1 MQTHRDAQAGVAAG
15 DGVIGL
21 SGRITSRITVDLM
34 EAYLGMDKPRGEV
47 RLDFSA
53 ADHLDVSG
61 INALVKLYLRASS
74 EGVRLFA
81 DGLNPEM
88 IDAFRATRI
97 DGTIVPGS
105 VPADR
110 PEPQGPRAWARPVE
124 RLRVGEVPAGAVSL
138 NVDGLPVSGVMQGF
152 GRLWEKTYRI
162 RLSGIGEGPREVIDT
177 LKARF
182 PDLQPSYNRFYPL
195 EGGISPGSLVL
206 INAGT
211 PVGPV
216 YTGVQVL
223 YADEESFA
231 FITPQGHPESGWVRF
246 SAHGQPG
253 EVVVQVQGFARASD
267 PLYEIGFV
275 ILGSR
280 LQERI
285 WRHLLVSLGKH
296 YGREPYVSVQK
307 SCPGDFLCWE
317 NAGNVLYNAQI
328 RTMWHLLMKLAG
340 R

>member
-1 MQTHRDAQAGVAAG
+1 MAAG

-110 PEPQGPRAWARPVE
+110 PETAR
-124 RLRVGEVPAGAVSL
+124 S
-138 NVDGLPVSGVMQGF
+138 
-152 GRLWEKTYRI
+152 
-162 RLSGIGEGPREVIDT
+162 
-177 LKARF
+177 
-182 PDLQPSYNRFYPL
+182 
-195 EGGISPGSLVL
+195 
-206 INAGT
+206 
-211 PVGPV
+211 
-216 YTGVQVL
+216 
-223 YADEESFA
+223 
-231 FITPQGHPESGWVRF
+231 
-246 SAHGQPG
+246 
-253 EVVVQVQGFARASD
+253 
-267 PLYEIGFV
+267 
-275 ILGSR
+275 
-280 LQERI
+280 
-285 WRHLLVSLGKH
+285 
-296 YGREPYVSVQK
+296 
-307 SCPGDFLCWE
+307 
-317 NAGNVLYNAQI
+317 
-328 RTMWHLLMKLAG
+328 
-340 R
+340 